1 MIDLKVYIFI
11 KEIFIMNLAVIDI
24 GGTTIKIATWKD
36 NKLQNKHAVDTPK
49 DLDTFYTVLTDEV
62 NKIKENTNIKGV
74 AISAPGAVN
83 QKTGIIGGT
92 SALPYIHNFKIV
104 DELEKRFELPVSIEN
119 DANSAALG
127 ELAEGAGKGSDSMAF
142 FVIGTG
148 IGGAII
154 INQKVWHGA
163 HLFGGEF
170 GYMGIG
176 TKSVSDLASPVAMA
190 NRYNE
195 RTGKKFDGKTVFALA
210 DEDDPVAS
218 DERQT
223 LIHSL
228 ALAIYNVQQSFDP
241 EKIVIG
247 GGISNNP
254 ELIPLLNREI
264 DYIRKQVNPASI
276 KPEIVLC
283 SLKSNANLR
292 GAVADFEQEH

>member
-1 MIDLKVYIFI
+1 MDL
-11 KEIFIMNLAVIDI
+11 AAIDI

-36 NKLQNKHAVDTPK
+36 GKLQDKHAVNTPK
-49 DLDTFYTVLTDEV
+49 DLNIFYDILTAEV
-62 NKIKENTNIKGV
+62 NKIKQNTKIKGV
-74 AISAPGAVN
+74 AISSPGAVD
-83 QKTGIIGGT
+83 QKNGIIGGS

-104 DELEKRFELPVSIEN
+104 DELKTRFELPVSIEN

-170 GYMGIG
+170 GYMSIG

-195 RTGKKFDGKTVFALA
+195 RTGKKLDGKTVFALA

-241 EKIVIG
+241 DKIVIG

-292 GAVADFEQEH
+292 GAVADFEQAH

>member
-1 MIDLKVYIFI
+1 
-11 KEIFIMNLAVIDI
+11 
-24 GGTTIKIATWKD
+24 
-36 NKLQNKHAVDTPK
+36 
-49 DLDTFYTVLTDEV
+49 
-62 NKIKENTNIKGV
+62 
-74 AISAPGAVN
+74 
-83 QKTGIIGGT
+83 
-92 SALPYIHNFKIV
+92 
-104 DELEKRFELPVSIEN
+104 
-119 DANSAALG
+119 
-127 ELAEGAGKGSDSMAF
+127 AEGAGKGSDSMAF

-170 GYMGIG
+170 GYMSIG

-195 RTGKKFDGKTVFALA
+195 RTGKKLDGKTVFALA

-241 EKIVIG
+241 DKIVIG

-292 GAVADFEQEH
+292 GAVADFEQAH

>member
-1 MIDLKVYIFI
+1 MDL
-11 KEIFIMNLAVIDI
+11 AAIDI

-36 NKLQNKHAVDTPK
+36 GKLQDKHAVNTPK
-49 DLDTFYTVLTDEV
+49 DLNIFYDILTAEV
-62 NKIKENTNIKGV
+62 NKIKQNTKIKGV
-74 AISAPGAVN
+74 AISSPGAVD
-83 QKTGIIGGT
+83 QKNGIIGGS

-104 DELEKRFELPVSIEN
+104 DELKKRFELPVSIEN

-170 GYMGIG
+170 GYMSIG

-195 RTGKKFDGKTVFALA
+195 RTGKKLDGKTVFALA

-241 EKIVIG
+241 DKIVIG

-254 ELIPLLNREI
+254 ELIPLLNHEI

-292 GAVADFEQEH
+292 GAVADFEQAH

>member
-1 MIDLKVYIFI
+1 MDL
-11 KEIFIMNLAVIDI
+11 AAIDI

-36 NKLQNKHAVDTPK
+36 GKLQDKHAVNTPK
-49 DLDTFYTVLTDEV
+49 DLNIFYDILTAEV
-62 NKIKENTNIKGV
+62 NKIKQNTKIKGV
-74 AISAPGAVN
+74 AISSPGAVD
-83 QKTGIIGGT
+83 QKNGIIGGS

-104 DELEKRFELPVSIEN
+104 DELKKRFELPVSIEN

-163 HLFGGEF
+163 HLFGGES
-170 GYMGIG
+170 GYMSIG

-195 RTGKKFDGKTVFALA
+195 RTGKKLDGKTVFALA

-241 EKIVIG
+241 DKIVIG

-292 GAVADFEQEH
+292 GAVADFEQAH